1 MKDKESTKG
10 KTNKAKTQRSVKGVS
25 GDRKVYQGPNGGLYV
40 VSLCN
45 GEMKKRYIKD
55 NKCTV

>member
-10 KTNKAKTQRSVKGVS
+10 KTDKMKQRKVKGVS